1 MKTDGNKAYIGEI
14 TAFPLSEYPEF
25 ETQTSAIQMI
35 DFLQSNGDVEL
46 YINSQGGDVFEAM
59 QMYAE
64 LRRHSERHSV
74 KVYVDGLSASASSYL
89 MFGGTELIVPA
100 NATIMMHKP
109 TSAIWG
115 NAEEMRTT
123 ADALDVI
130 QSNIESIYLAN
141 SKSLSSVQIHH
152 LVNATTW
159 MSGVDFA
166 EKFRCTLASDLGAEK
181 TTENKV
187 LNDFK
192 DKIDRETKM
201 QENLAN
207 FLKNQQK
214 NEEKTSKED
223 DFWNF
228 SHKIVY

>member
-1 MKTDGNKAYIGEI
+1 MIRKDNRAYIGSI
-14 TAFPLSEYPEF
+14 TAYSYED
-25 ETQTSAIQMI
+25 TDTSASEVIE
-35 DFLQSNGDVEL
+35 FLAENTDVEIF
-46 YINSQGGDVFEAM
+46 INSGGGDVFEAM
-59 QMYAE
+59 QIYAE

-89 MFGGTELIVPA
+89 MFGGSELIVPA

-109 TSAIWG
+109 TSVIWG

-130 QSNIESIYLAN
+130 QNNIESIYLAN

-192 DKIDRETKM
+192 DKIDRELKM

-207 FLKNQQK
+207 FLKNQPK
-214 NEEKTSKED
+214 NKEKPSKED

>member
-1 MKTDGNKAYIGEI
+1 MIRKDNKAYIGSI
-14 TAFPLSEYPEF
+14 TAYSYED
-25 ETQTSAIQMI
+25 TDTSASEVIE
-35 DFLQSNGDVEL
+35 FLAENTDVEIF
-46 YINSQGGDVFEAM
+46 INSGGGDVFEAM
-59 QMYAE
+59 QIYAE

-130 QSNIESIYLAN
+130 QNNIESIYLAN

-214 NEEKTSKED
+214 NEEKPSKDD

>member
-1 MKTDGNKAYIGEI
+1 MIRKDNRAYIGSI
-14 TAFPLSEYPEF
+14 TAYPYEDTDTSASEVIEFLSEN
-25 ETQTSAIQMI
+25 T
-35 DFLQSNGDVEL
+35 DVEIF
-46 YINSQGGDVFEAM
+46 INSGGGDVFEAM
-59 QMYAE
+59 QIYAE

-130 QSNIESIYLAN
+130 QNNIESIYLAN

-201 QENLAN
+201 QEKLDN

-214 NEEKTSKED
+214 NEENPSKDD

>member
-1 MKTDGNKAYIGEI
+1 MIRKDNRAYIGSI
-14 TAFPLSEYPEF
+14 TAYTYED
-25 ETQTSAIQMI
+25 TDTSASEVIE
-35 DFLQSNGDVEL
+35 FLAENTDVEIF
-46 YINSQGGDVFEAM
+46 INSGGGDVFEAM
-59 QMYAE
+59 QIYAE

-130 QSNIESIYLAN
+130 QNNIESIYLAN

-192 DKIDRETKM
+192 DKIDRELKM

-214 NEEKTSKED
+214 KEEKPSNED